1 MSAAQPIFLD
11 TEAVARRLGFD
22 TATAFLRRRR
32 MLEDEHGMPLPLPWW
47 GRPLK
52 WRADQI
58 DHWISTQG
66 APRDADA
73 PEIPPEL
80 LASGKVRMLAEARRV

>member
-1 MSAAQPIFLD
+1 MTAPVFLD
-11 TEAVARRLGFD
+11 SEAVARRLGFG
-22 TATAFLRRRR
+22 TTYAFLVRRRE
-32 MLEDEHGMPLPLPWW
+32 LEDQHGMPLPLPWW
-47 GRPLK
+47 KRPLK

-66 APRDADA
+66 APRAA
-73 PEIPPEL
+73 EAASIPPEL